1 MTTKE
6 KSLVLVVVIM
16 IIYILLN
23 SGGYLKANT
32 MLQCKYD
39 NSSSVFYI
47 KIIEKNFKN
56 IAYEYD
62 RPGFKKDMWVASFDV
77 IIGQNYWS
85 LWKQDQMREFSK
97 TRDYINIRKSD
108 LNIYSQQSK
117 KIIGSCNKV

>member
-6 KSLVLVVVIM
+6 KSLVLVVLIM
-16 IIYILLN
+16 LSYILLN

-32 MLQCKYD
+32 KLKCNYD

-62 RPGFKKDMWVASFDV
+62 RPGFKKDMEVASFDV
-77 IIGQNYWS
+77 TIGQNYWG
-85 LWKQDQMREFSK
+85 LWK
-97 TRDYINIRKSD
+97 
-108 LNIYSQQSK
+108 
-117 KIIGSCNKV
+117 

>member
-32 MLQCKYD
+32 KLQCKYD

-77 IIGQNYWS
+77 TIGQNYWG
-85 LWKQDQMREFSK
+85 LWKQDQMSEFSK
-97 TRDYINIRKSD
+97 SREYINIRKSD
-108 LNIYSQQSK
+108 FNIYSNNQK

>member
-6 KSLVLVVVIM
+6 KSLVFVVVIM
-16 IIYILLN
+16 LSYIFLN

-32 MLQCKYD
+32 KLQCKYD

-62 RPGFKKDMWVASFDV
+62 RPGFKKDMDVASFDV
-77 IIGQNYWS
+77 TIGKNYWG
-85 LWKQDQMREFSK
+85 LWKQDKMNEFSK

-108 LNIYSQQSK
+108 FNIYSQQSK

>member
-1 MTTKE
+1 ML
-6 KSLVLVVVIM
+6 S
-16 IIYILLN
+16 YILLN

-32 MLQCKYD
+32 KLQCNYD

-77 IIGQNYWS
+77 TIGQNYWG
-85 LWKQDQMREFSK
+85 LWKQDQMSEFSK

-108 LNIYSQQSK
+108 LNIYSQQYK

>member
-6 KSLVLVVVIM
+6 KSLVLVVLIM
-16 IIYILLN
+16 LSYILLN
-23 SGGYLKANT
+23 SGGYLKTNT
-32 MLQCKYD
+32 KLQCKYD

-62 RPGFKKDMWVASFDV
+62 RSGFKKDMEVASFDV
-77 IIGQNYWS
+77 TIGQNYWG
-85 LWKQDQMREFSK
+85 LWKQDQMSEFSK
-97 TRDYINIRKSD
+97 SREYINIRKSD
-108 LNIYSQQSK
+108 FNIYSNNQK

>member
-6 KSLVLVVVIM
+6 KSLVLVVLIM
-16 IIYILLN
+16 FSYILLN

-32 MLQCKYD
+32 KLQCNYD

-62 RPGFKKDMWVASFDV
+62 RPGFKKDMEVASFDV
-77 IIGQNYWS
+77 TIGQNYWG
-85 LWKQDQMREFSK
+85 LWKQDQMSEFSK
-97 TRDYINIRKSD
+97 SREYINIRKSD
-108 LNIYSQQSK
+108 FNIYSNNQK

>member
-1 MTTKE
+1 MTAKE
-6 KSLVLVVVIM
+6 KSLVLVVVII
-16 IIYILLN
+16 IIYIFLN

-32 MLQCKYD
+32 KLQCKYD

-62 RPGFKKDMWVASFDV
+62 RPGFKKDMWVTSFDV
-77 IIGQNYWS
+77 TIGQNYWG
-85 LWKQDQMREFSK
+85 LWKQDQMSEFSK

-108 LNIYSQQSK
+108 LNIYSQQYK